1 MDIILVILKT
11 KKLLKYFTKKE
22 FKVEKVIKR
31 KGEELYV
38 KQKGYNNLFNSWKD
52 EKDSIN
58 D

>member
-1 MDIILVILKT
+1 MDILVILKT
-11 KKLLKYFTKKE
+11 KKLLEYFTKKE

-38 KQKGYNNLFNSWKD
+38 KQKGYNNLFNSWID